1 LLYHCRLLSI
11 PAADF
16 SITMRDYTKSL
27 AIFVALFASF
37 SGINSQTSNVHTKAM
52 ATTLLS
58 DEIPSITSCLNG
70 AKPMFILHMGK
81 MLSTGNVVR
90 TESRRTIEECSYFCE
105 TNKDSSDGSFP
116 CAGYEYDSEASMCRL
131 VSKFQP
137 QQLQT
142 STGPSFYQKSCVESS
157 HVCTSPYT
165 FEMVPQKI
173 LVGYAKQVVSSASVS
188 ECWKSCL
195 ESIQNFGF
203 ECRSAMFYTADKD
216 CILNTETR
224 FQRPDLFVEE
234 TSDSVIYFDNN
245 CAGSTCSGDTVMQY
259 TKSENTKIYQGI
271 TLHGYSLQACSYLCT
286 HGIGPKGHYN
296 CKSFSYN
303 AAEKKCHLSDDRLEP
318 MGRSK
323 LVEQAGFDY
332 YEKQCYTV
340 CRSFPSFIRYPQQL
354 LVGYAAFVIEN
365 VPSVTKCQDLCLNPP
380 KEAGSDFKCISLM
393 YYYDEQDC
401 ILNTETQKNKPDIF
415 VPETEGFKVDYF
427 DITCLDSTLKIA
439 SFCLLL
445 KLQMIFASE
454 DEDRCYE
461 GTTSTSIRIANAAMF
476 GTVNN
481 TIRKFSG
488 SAASCLQQCR
498 ESFPETCRSVTH
510 DSDSGQCH
518 LMFVSSLTSPVE
530 SKTNSDYYE
539 LQCIPGDVSNCVFA
553 FDQQINK
560 ESSGTVLKAYT
571 HPVALPDCLSEC
583 LNTQDCN
590 GANYDHENG
599 HCELLKELAMSKE
612 SATKS
617 TFTRVCGAG
626 EIQTICNFD
635 GMKVKVTKESPFT
648 GAVFVK
654 MKYDTCRVEVKD
666 SNMAMLHL
674 GFPLSAAEAHKV
686 AQPCP
691 GGACESN
698 LRDKRQTYTSPP
710 LPSTPQ
716 LQPTVSTAYGFKSTQ
731 PPLPNTN
738 GLKPNMHR
746 LKGQHKLLP
755 PPTLPIRDCGLVE
768 FVSFINVIFNNNNLG
783 IPGLVTSQDDIYE
796 VSCDYSSVQ
805 AKKVQTQAK
814 LRVEGPTPTH
824 IHPRGKVE
832 LSSPVVMNM
841 AGNGQSVLQAK
852 LGEMLELKW
861 EMMVQ
866 ESNLDFFVK
875 QCVAERGGSPK
886 SPYTTKEDGTK
897 EFTPGYG
904 FGHSN
909 CPNPPCDSP
918 KCTAESCPV
927 DKQPAVTYLKL
938 IEDGCPTPAVASKL
952 MPGVVKRVNN
962 STKVAPL
969 QAFRFDGSRTVRIIC
984 QLDICQ
990 GPCKPAVCNVHGS
1003 DEASYGRRKRQ
1014 ASEKMPNNLVYT
1026 EQLQNIET
1034 DEYIVPRRSSALTT
1048 FVIVDPQE
1056 EEIAKTAARQWVSQ
1070 EVDDTD
1076 FTDVKRTSQNKLR
1089 VCFPKSTFIGVSSF
1103 LSIVAL
1109 TQCIAIGIIMS
1120 KRLRPSKTDL
1130 LM

>member
-1 LLYHCRLLSI
+1 
-11 PAADF
+11 
-16 SITMRDYTKSL
+16 MRDYTKLL
-27 AIFVALFASF
+27 AIFVVLFASF
-37 SGINSQTSNVHTKAM
+37 SGIISQTSNVHTQAM

-58 DEIPSITSCLNG
+58 NEIPSITSCLNG

-81 MLSTGNVVR
+81 MLSTGNVAR
-90 TESRRTIEECSYFCE
+90 TESKRTIEECSYFCE
-105 TNKDSSDGSFP
+105 TNKDSSGGSFP

-157 HVCTSPYT
+157 HVCNSPYT

-245 CAGSTCSGDTVMQY
+245 CAATCSGDTVMQY

-271 TLHGYSLQACSYLCT
+271 TLHGYSFQACAYLCT

-332 YEKQCYTV
+332 YEKQCYTE
-340 CRSFPSFIRYPQQL
+340 S
-354 LVGYAAFVIEN
+354 
-365 VPSVTKCQDLCLNPP
+365 
-380 KEAGSDFKCISLM
+380 
-393 YYYDEQDC
+393 
-401 ILNTETQKNKPDIF
+401 
-415 VPETEGFKVDYF
+415 EGFKVDYF
-427 DITCLDSTLKIA
+427 DITCLDK
-439 SFCLLL
+439 
-445 KLQMIFASE
+445 

-461 GTTSTSIRIANAAMF
+461 GTTSTSIRIANAEIS

-498 ESFPETCRSVTH
+498 DSFPETCRSVTH
-510 DSDSGQCH
+510 NSDNGQCQ
-518 LMFVSSLTSPVE
+518 LMFVNSLSSPIE
-530 SKTNSDYYE
+530 SKMNSDYYE

-553 FDQQINK
+553 FDQQTNK

-710 LPSTPQ
+710 PLPSTPQ
-716 LQPTVSTAYGFKSTQ
+716 PQPTVSAAYGFKSTQ
-731 PPLPNTN
+731 PPLPNAN
-738 GLKPNMHR
+738 GLKPNVHR
-746 LKGQHKLLP
+746 PKGQHKLLP

-768 FVSFINVIFNNNNLG
+768 FVNFISAVFDKSNNGTYKATIVVQSNNLG

-861 EMMVQ
+861 EMMIQ

-927 DKQPAVTYLKL
+927 DKQPTVTYLKL

-990 GPCKPAVCNVHGS
+990 GPCKPAVCNMHGS
-1003 DEASYGRRKRQ
+1003 DEASYGRKKRQ

-1048 FVIVDPQE
+1048 FVIVDQQE

-1070 EVDDTD
+1070 EVDDSD

>member
-11 PAADF
+11 PAVDF

-37 SGINSQTSNVHTKAM
+37 SGINSQTSNVHTQTM

-157 HVCTSPYT
+157 HICTSPYT

-245 CAGSTCSGDTVMQY
+245 CAATCSGDTVMQY

-332 YEKQCYTV
+332 YEKQCYT
-340 CRSFPSFIRYPQQL
+340 
-354 LVGYAAFVIEN
+354 
-365 VPSVTKCQDLCLNPP
+365 
-380 KEAGSDFKCISLM
+380 
-393 YYYDEQDC
+393 
-401 ILNTETQKNKPDIF
+401 
-415 VPETEGFKVDYF
+415 ETEGFKVDYF

-553 FDQQINK
+553 FDQQTNK

-768 FVSFINVIFNNNNLG
+768 FVSFINVIFNN
-783 IPGLVTSQDDIYE
+783 
-796 VSCDYSSVQ
+796 SVQ

-875 QCVAERGGSPK
+875 QCVAERGGTPK

-1070 EVDDTD
+1070 EVDNTD
-1076 FTDVKRTSQNKLR
+1076 FTANFSYKKKLLTN
-1089 VCFPKSTFIGVSSF
+1089 FTLSTFEQKES
-1103 LSIVAL
+1103 A
-1109 TQCIAIGIIMS
+1109 
-1120 KRLRPSKTDL
+1120 K
-1130 LM
+1130 

>member
-1 LLYHCRLLSI
+1 LLYHCRLFSI

-37 SGINSQTSNVHTKAM
+37 SGINSQTSNVHTQAM